1 MPNWTHTASCV
12 WWTRADTAPDT
23 VPVMHLVVGP
33 NGAGKT
39 TFFER
44 VLSPVTRLPF
54 INADVLARQHWPGD
68 EEVHGHDAAALA
80 AQAREQALA
89 QGLSFVAETVFSHP
103 SKLALLRQAQA
114 AGYLVQLH
122 AILVPE
128 ALSLARVPLRHAQG
142 GHAVPAAKI
151 SQRYQRLWPLVAQ
164 ALAQADSASVY
175 DNSSARRPFR
185 VVARY
190 EQGRPIGPADFPA
203 WSPCQ
208 GPAAANTP

>member
-1 MPNWTHTASCV
+1 
-12 WWTRADTAPDT
+12 
-23 VPVMHLVVGP
+23 MHLVVGP

-44 VLSPVTRLPF
+44 VLSPVTRLPV
-54 INADVLARQHWPGD
+54 ISADVLARPHRPGD
-68 EEVHGHDAAALA
+68 EAAAGRDATGLA
-80 AQAREQALA
+80 AQACQQALA

-103 SKLALLRQAQA
+103 AELDLLRQAQA

-128 ALSLARVPLRHAQG
+128 ALSLARAPLRHAQG
-142 GHAVPAAKI
+142 GQAVPPAEI
-151 SQRYQRLWPLVAQ
+151 SERYQRLWPLVAQ
-164 ALAQADSASVY
+164 ALARADSASVV

-190 EQGRPIGPADFPA
+190 EQGRAIGPADLPA